1 MQDTVRLGEEG
12 WKQRYYREKF
22 CRKPG
27 DRLNAAF
34 YKAICTSYVEGLRW
48 IMLYYYKGCPSWDW
62 FFPFHFAPCASTLA
76 EFAYEATPF
85 KEGKPFRPLDQ
96 LMANQP
102 PGCAYLLP
110 KPFQELMTS
119 PNSPIRDF
127 YPKRVRYESGSITNR
142 SSTTRTDCRFG
153 GCGPR

>member
-1 MQDTVRLGEEG
+1 MKFQPLGNEPVPLNSDP
-12 WKQRYYREKF
+12 WLAPFREKL
-22 CRKPG
+22 RERSRRAVATVK
-27 DRLNAAF
+27 RLTGG
-34 YKAICTSYVEGLRW
+34 K
-48 IMLYYYKGCPSWDW
+48 
-62 FFPFHFAPCASTLA
+62 STLA